1 MEKMMG
7 KQHPP
12 GPASSRAMGCGD
24 WILMVESCLMVRR
37 MSRKMLLP
45 LLFDEMVME
54 FIKTNVGMHADKT

>member
-1 MEKMMG
+1 
-7 KQHPP
+7 
-12 GPASSRAMGCGD
+12 MGCGD